1 MKHKVTLPK
10 LADHEHLTHIQTEF
24 DKLVAAKYMNGVA
37 EHGHM
42 GHLWD
47 RAVDREALNE
57 AIDQVTYLITL
68 VDQLD
73 KACEYARE
81 ALADEEDAK
90 VACYEILMVLGREAG
105 VSKPKA
111 K

>member
-1 MKHKVTLPK
+1 
-10 LADHEHLTHIQTEF
+10 
-24 DKLVAAKYMNGVA
+24 MNGVA
-37 EHGHM
+37 EHDHL

-68 VDQLD
+68 VDQID

-81 ALADEEDAK
+81 ALAGEEDAK
-90 VACYEILMVLGREAG
+90 VACYEILMVLGRDAG

-111 K
+111 KR